1 MNRLKE
7 KTLEPFDPLEH
18 SEPDSPGTEEPFA
31 ASRAQ
36 SRDEMIEKNMGLV
49 HSCAHRFQGKGIEY
63 EDLFQAG
70 CMGLIKAVDAFDWDR
85 GVRFS
90 TYAVPV
96 ILGEMRR
103 LFRDGGTVKV
113 SRTLKELSMRVMRER
128 EAFYFQ
134 CNREPTVH
142 ELAQRMGENV
152 EDIVEAIGAAA
163 PAVSLTTAED
173 DDNSNGQGQLDIP
186 VESEESRLTE
196 LLSLKDAM
204 GTLTAKDRGLIVL
217 RYFQG
222 KTQMET
228 AEILGM
234 TQVQVSRREKKILLL
249 MRKQLEEP

>member
-1 MNRLKE
+1 MNQLKE
-7 KTLEPFDPLEH
+7 KTLEPFDSP
-18 SEPDSPGTEEPFA
+18 SEPVGISNAVQQPFGPGGA
-31 ASRAQ
+31 L

-70 CMGLIKAVDAFDWDR
+70 CMGLIKAVDAFDWNR

-113 SRTLKELSMRVMRER
+113 SRTLKELSMRVMKER
-128 EAFYFQ
+128 EAFYLQ
-134 CNREPTVH
+134 CGREPTVH
-142 ELAQRMGENV
+142 ELARRMGESA

-163 PAVSLTTAED
+163 PAISLTAAD
-173 DDNSNGQGQLDIP
+173 DDDSGTSQMDIP
-186 VESEESRLTE
+186 VESQEGRLTE
-196 LLSLKDAM
+196 MLSLKDAL
-204 GTLTAKDRGLIVL
+204 GTLQPKDRSLIVL

-228 AEILGM
+228 ASLLGM

-249 MRKQLEEP
+249 MRKQLEE

>member
-7 KTLEPFDPLEH
+7 KTLEPFEPSAPGGCREGEGFGL
-18 SEPDSPGTEEPFA
+18 SEFR
-31 ASRAQ
+31 SRN
-36 SRDEMIEKNMGLV
+36 EMIEKNMGLV

-70 CMGLIKAVDAFDWDR
+70 CMGLIKAVDAFDWER

-113 SRTLKELSMRVMRER
+113 SRTLKELSMRVIKER
-128 EAFYFQ
+128 EAYCRQ
-134 CNREPTVH
+134 CSREPTVH
-142 ELAQRMGENV
+142 ELAELMGESV
-152 EDIVEAIGAAA
+152 EDIVEAIGAAS
-163 PAVSLTTAED
+163 PALSLTSMD
-173 DDNSNGQGQLDIP
+173 DEENGHSQMDIP
-186 VESEESRLTE
+186 VESQEGRLTE
-196 LLSLKDAM
+196 LLALKDAL
-204 GTLTAKDRGLIVL
+204 GTLAPKDRSLIIL

-228 AEILGM
+228 AGMLGM
-234 TQVQVSRREKKILLL
+234 TQVQVSRREKKILLT
-249 MRKQLEEP
+249 MRKQLGDP